1 MNKLFIYNTL
11 AYFIQKKYFIFVT
24 LKLEIRMKKIFNIA
38 LVAFFLLHDFRL
50 FAQGDEDDN
59 GDLEGDDTPAAPINS
74 KLLYLAIVGIAFAY
88 YTYKSRKKQIS

>member
-1 MNKLFIYNTL
+1 MNKQVIYNTL
-11 AYFIQKKYFIFVT
+11 AYNIQKKYFIFVT

-59 GDLEGDDTPAAPINS
+59 GDLEGNDPPAAPINS
-74 KLLYLAIVGIAFAY
+74 KLLYLAIVGILFVF
-88 YTYKSRKKQIS
+88 YTYKSRRRQIS